1 MLHAEADYTGAW
13 LGLFDQIVRYGH
25 TVTNADHP
33 CLVEGRYV
41 MAPSPIPRFDTMRLN
56 MAQNLTL
63 LGAGREKKIYA
74 VPPFTHVHP
83 LDFEDYPLR

>member
-33 CLVEGRYV
+33 CLVEG
-41 MAPSPIPRFDTMRLN
+41 ALCN
-56 MAQNLTL
+56 
-63 LGAGREKKIYA
+63 G
-74 VPPFTHVHP
+74 PFAHS
-83 LDFEDYPLR
+83 PLRHDEA